1 MRIGLDFDNTIV
13 NYNYLVHDIA
23 VKRNLI
29 NKNFKKDKKFIK
41 EHLISLNK
49 EREWREIQSLIY
61 GKEIFRAKLFN
72 NFSNFIKEC
81 RKNNYFLQIVSH
93 KTEVSNLT
101 NNGPRLRQ
109 NAIEWM
115 NRNKFFSN
123 FRFKISDIHFE
134 NTKSKKIDRI
144 NFIGFDYFIDDLE
157 EIFLNK
163 KWPYKTTPIL
173 FNKKSNVES
182 DKIILC
188 NSWNNIYKFFF
199 KKNILV

>member
-1 MRIGLDFDNTIV
+1 
-13 NYNYLVHDIA
+13 
-23 VKRNLI
+23 
-29 NKNFKKDKKFIK
+29 
-41 EHLISLNK
+41 
-49 EREWREIQSLIY
+49 
-61 GKEIFRAKLFN
+61 
-72 NFSNFIKEC
+72 
-81 RKNNYFLQIVSH
+81 
-93 KTEVSNLT
+93 
-101 NNGPRLRQ
+101 
-109 NAIEWM
+109 M